1 MTTAA
6 AKTGWKPS
14 QLLNLNILLIAF
26 PLALLAR
33 FGGGSELLIFALS
46 AIAIIP
52 LAGLLGHSTEVVAE
66 RLGPQIG
73 GLLNATLGNAAEL
86 IITVFALQKGLTE
99 LVRASIIGS
108 VLGNILLVMGASMLI
123 GGLRHGT
130 QKFDRR
136 TASLNATLMIL
147 AFVTLAI
154 PSLFDPAVIG
164 EVKTAASLEREKFFS
179 IGIAVVM
186 VALYAASIIFSLR
199 NPPPAVLRGEDEEG
213 KGEHSTHH
221 PQAFRN
227 AIITLVLSTIGIVV
241 MSETLVGSVEHVVSQ
256 FGLSE
261 LFVGVIVVPLIGNV
275 AEHFVAIQVALKNR
289 MDLSVTIALGSSLQV
304 ALFVAPVLVFISL
317 LFPNPLL
324 LVFNRYELIALAV
337 ASAIGMF
344 VSQDGESNW
353 LEGIELLAVYL
364 MIALAFFV
372 IPGALH

>member
-14 QLLNLNILLIAF
+14 QLISLNLLLIAF

-46 AIAIIP
+46 AVAIIP
-52 LAGLLGHSTEVVAE
+52 LAGLLGHSTEIVAE

-186 VALYAASIIFSLR
+186 IALYAASIIFSLR
-199 NPPPAVLRGEDEEG
+199 NPPPAVLRGEDEES
-213 KGEHSTHH
+213 KAEHSHH

-227 AIITLVLSTIGIVV
+227 AIITLVLSTVAIVV

-317 LFPNPLL
+317 FFPNPLL